1 MIINNTIR
9 NTSTNRLQQKLRDAV
24 MLSLDVRIISS
35 TAASTH
41 PQRAAP
47 SLVEPSHAG

>member
-1 MIINNTIR
+1 
-9 NTSTNRLQQKLRDAV
+9 LQDAV
-24 MLSLDVRIISS
+24 MLHRSLDVRIISS
-35 TAASTH
+35 TASSTH